1 MKSLSEYLIVEKLN
15 YTNKVTKKICKA
27 FGLTEN
33 DNWTD
38 AIDKW
43 VNDNDVQRVKF
54 YTDNLDD
61 LKKDMH
67 MPKNIIAMYNDG
79 DDDYYDYVE
88 EIHKSLS
95 KDSKK
100 LEGDEWFMIKGNT
113 KVLVFASQGNDSSL
127 YAVKI

>member
-1 MKSLSEYLIVEKLN
+1 MKSLSEYLIAEKLS

-61 LKKDMH
+61 LKTDMH
-67 MPKNIIAMYNDG
+67 MPKSIIAMYNDG

-88 EIHKSLS
+88 QIRKSLS

>member
-67 MPKNIIAMYNDG
+67 MPKSIIAMYNDG

-88 EIHKSLS
+88 QIRKSLS